1 MFPATSLF
9 NCRFSSSRTLRRLA
23 SDLPRPLY
31 LARQRY
37 RVASLIPYFIAL
49 GASAGAEKRAKL
61 AALPRHLAPRS
72 ALRSLSSVALSSAGE
87 YEYSINRDYA
97 ASIAISGRVAQPF
110 GFCPHRSGRA
120 AFPHPAPPEGNPRL
134 GDRRSMPGV
143 SDTWI
148 GQGKSPQQVME
159 TIPVQA
165 APLAATL

>member
-49 GASAGAEKRAKL
+49 GASAGAEKRAEL
-61 AALPRHLAPRS
+61 AAPAPAS
-72 ALRSLSSVALSSAGE
+72 GPPVGAQVALQRCPILRRGV

-97 ASIAISGRVAQPF
+97 ASIAISVPTKF
-110 GFCPHRSGRA
+110 
-120 AFPHPAPPEGNPRL
+120 
-134 GDRRSMPGV
+134 
-143 SDTWI
+143 W
-148 GQGKSPQQVME
+148 SP
-159 TIPVQA
+159 
-165 APLAATL
+165 